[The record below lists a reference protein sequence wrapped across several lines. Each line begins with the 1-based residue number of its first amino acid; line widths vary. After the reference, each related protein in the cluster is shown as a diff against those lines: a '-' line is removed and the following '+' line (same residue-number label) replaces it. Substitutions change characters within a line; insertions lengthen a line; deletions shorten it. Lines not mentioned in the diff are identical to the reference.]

1 MAHLT
6 ERRPDLKQ
14 VNQILQ
20 FGNSSNGTVLR
31 SELEGVLK
39 VWKQNLSDLGTIKTR
54 PGVEADDAVVMA
66 QHDVLASRIT
76 ALETLVQ
83 SDDATL
89 DVFQEMVDFVKVNR
103 TDIDSITSIA
113 NAGIAAVQANV
124 DQNKLD
130 SDAADAALAAR
141 ATALEAFKALF
152 DSAISIVQDG
162 ANWDTIIKHDLNVN
176 GNIQSN
182 GTQIFNST
190 TKELKNVASVDSGT
204 DAVLSATGIAYTD
217 ALAAKHAV
225 RYKKVLHSDSASAY
239 FGSIIKTDM
248 FVTKVTIKVN
258 TAFDGNATLSIGDD
272 NDLTLFGDLVAA
284 DMSSVGVYSLP
295 VIMKLSADKQPKYTV
310 SGSPTQGDLEIF
322 LEVSA

>member
-295 VIMKLSADKQPKYTV
+295 VIMKLSADKQPKYTI